1 VSKEKKNRARPSR
14 CKAGGLSIAGRI
26 GDIAMI
32 DKVLIFDTTLRD
44 GEQAPGASL
53 SVAEKLEIAHQLAVL
68 GVDIIEAGF
77 PVSSPTQFEATHR
90 IAEEVAGST
99 ICALARAHEKDITSA
114 GNAVAPAKRKR
125 IHTFIATSPI
135 HMKHKLNKTPAEVLK
150 MAVDAVTF
158 AKSFTPD
165 VEFSPEDACR
175 SEMPF
180 LIEILTAV
188 IEAGAT
194 TLNIPDTVGY
204 VLPYEYGRIIAE
216 LVSSVPGINKVI
228 VSTHCHNDL
237 GQAVANSLAGV
248 RNGARQ
254 VECSVNG
261 LGERAGNA
269 ALEEVVMA
277 IHTRPDFFVGSALL
291 TTDGSTM
298 LTTGKGGAFDGA
310 QGKAKPLTTNIKTTQ
325 IYKTSQLVSRLTGFV
340 VQPNKAIVGAN
351 AFAHESG
358 VHVDGVLK
366 ERSTY
371 EIMTP
376 ETIGLSGSR
385 MVLGRHTGRHGFADR
400 CKKLGYK
407 LSKQELEIAYER
419 FLQVADK
426 KKEVFDE
433 DLTAII
439 DDEIRAVERTYDLQ
453 YLKVLIETGNAPVAT
468 VKIKTKD
475 ETKEAQAEGDGPVD
489 AAYEAIKE
497 ATGYSPKLENY
508 SIRAVTS
515 GKEALGEATVKIK
528 QDNRTYIG
536 RGISTDIIEAS
547 AKAYIDAI
555 NRMVARS
562 GTDEEPSVKVEL

>member
-1 VSKEKKNRARPSR
+1 MAEEK
-14 CKAGGLSIAGRI
+14 II
-26 GDIAMI
+26 
-32 DKVLIFDTTLRD
+32 IFDTTLRD

-53 SVAEKLEIAHQLAVL
+53 SISEKLEIAQQLAIL
-68 GVDIIEAGF
+68 GVDVIEAGF
-77 PVSSPTQFEATHR
+77 PVSSPVQFEAAAQ
-90 IAEEVAGST
+90 IAEQVTGPTIAG
-99 ICALARAHEKDITSA
+99 LARANEKDIEAA
-114 GNAVAPAKRKR
+114 GKAIAPAKKKR

-135 HMKHKLNKTPAEVLK
+135 HMKYKLKKNGAEVLK
-150 MAVDAVTF
+150 LAVEAVKYAKTF
-158 AKSFTPD
+158 TDD

-175 SEMPF
+175 SEMSF

-204 VLPYEYGRIIAE
+204 ILPYEYGRIIAQ
-216 LVSSVPGINKVI
+216 LKSDVPGIDKCI
-228 VSTHCHNDL
+228 ISTHCHNDL
-237 GQAVANSLAGV
+237 GMAVANSLTGV

-254 VECSVNG
+254 VECTVNG

-277 IHTRPDFFVGSALL
+277 IHTRPDFF
-291 TTDGSTM
+291 
-298 LTTGKGGAFDGA
+298 
-310 QGKAKPLTTNIKTTQ
+310 GKAGPNALTTNINTKE
-325 IYKTSQLVSRLTGFV
+325 IYRTSQLVSRLTGFV
-340 VQPNKAIVGAN
+340 IQPNKAVVGAN

-407 LSKQELEIAYER
+407 LSKEELERAYQR

-433 DLTAII
+433 DVVVII
-439 DDEIRAVERTYDLQ
+439 DDEVRVVEHTFELE
-453 YLKVLIETGNAPVAT
+453 YLRVLIETGESPTAT
-468 VKIKTKD
+468 VKIKSK
-475 ETKEAQAEGDGPVD
+475 EGIKEAQAEGDGPVD
-489 AAYEAIKE
+489 AAYEAIRE
-497 ATGYSPKLENY
+497 ATGFSPTLESY

-515 GKEALGEATVKIK
+515 GKEALGEATVRIK
-528 QDNRTYIG
+528 QNGRTCIG
-536 RGISTDIIEAS
+536 RGVSTDIIEAS
-547 AKAYIDAI
+547 AKAYVDAI
-555 NRMVARS
+555 NRMVARKDA
-562 GTDEEPSVKVEL
+562 GGEPELKVEL

>member
-1 VSKEKKNRARPSR
+1 
-14 CKAGGLSIAGRI
+14 
-26 GDIAMI
+26 MQ
-32 DKVLIFDTTLRD
+32 DKVIIFDTTLRD

-53 SVAEKLEIAHQLAVL
+53 SVAEKLEIAQQLTLL
-68 GVDIIEAGF
+68 GVDVIEAGF
-77 PVSSPTQFEATHR
+77 PVSSPAQFDATKL
-90 IAEEVAGST
+90 IAEQVKGST
-99 ICALARAHEKDITSA
+99 ICGLARTTEQDITSA
-114 GNAVAPAKRKR
+114 GKALAPAKKRR

-135 HMKHKLNKTPAEVLK
+135 HMEHKLNKTPAEVLK
-150 MAVDAVTF
+150 MAVAAVKLAKTF
-158 AKSFTPD
+158 TDD

-204 VLPYEYGRIIAE
+204 VLPYEYGQIIAQ
-216 LVSSVPGINKVI
+216 LVAGVPGIDKTVI
-228 VSTHCHNDL
+228 STHCHNDL

-254 VECSVNG
+254 VECSING

-277 IHTRPDFFVGSALL
+277 IHTRPDFFTKAAGGKPV
-291 TTDGSTM
+291 
-298 LTTGKGGAFDGA
+298 TTG
-310 QGKAKPLTTNIKTTQ
+310 IKTTE
-325 IYKTSQLVSRLTGFV
+325 IYRTSQLVSRLTGFV
-340 VQPNKAIVGAN
+340 IQPNKAIVGAN

-366 ERSTY
+366 ERKTY

-376 ETIGLSGSR
+376 ETIGLAGSR
-385 MVLGRHTGRHGFADR
+385 MVLGRHTGRHGFADH

-407 LSKQELEIAYER
+407 LSKDEIEQAYQR
-419 FLQVADK
+419 FTQVADK

-433 DLTAII
+433 DLVAII
-439 DDEIRAVERTYDLQ
+439 DDEVRSVEHTFTLE
-453 YLKVLIETGNAPVAT
+453 YLRVLIETGNAPQAA
-468 VKIKTKD
+468 VKIKTKS
-475 ETKEAQAEGDGPVD
+475 EVKEAQAEGDGPVD
-489 AAYEAIKE
+489 AAYNAIRE
-497 ATGYSPKLENY
+497 ATGFSPKLESY

-528 QDNRTYIG
+528 TDGRTFVG

-555 NRMVARS
+555 NRMVGKA
-562 GTDEEPSVKVEL
+562 GTEEPGAKAEL

>member
-1 VSKEKKNRARPSR
+1 MQMEN
-14 CKAGGLSIAGRI
+14 
-26 GDIAMI
+26 
-32 DKVLIFDTTLRD
+32 KVIIFDTTLRD

-53 SVAEKLEIAHQLAVL
+53 SVAEKLEIAQQLAIL

-77 PVSSPTQFEATHR
+77 PVSSPAQFEATKT
-90 IAEEVAGST
+90 IAEQVKGPT
-99 ICALARAHEKDITSA
+99 ICGLARAHEADITSA
-114 GNAVAPAKRKR
+114 GQSLAPAKKRR

-150 MAVDAVTF
+150 MAVAAVKLARTF
-158 AKSFTPD
+158 TED

-204 VLPYEYGRIIAE
+204 VLPYEYGQIIAQ
-216 LVSSVPGINKVI
+216 LVAGVPGINKTI
-228 VSTHCHNDL
+228 ISTHCHNDL

-269 ALEEVVMA
+269 ALEEVVMT
-277 IHTRPDFFVGSALL
+277 IHTRPDFF
-291 TTDGSTM
+291 
-298 LTTGKGGAFDGA
+298 GKGRE
-310 QGKAKPLTTNIKTTQ
+310 KPLATNINTKQ

-340 VQPNKAIVGAN
+340 IQPNKAIVGAN

-366 ERSTY
+366 ERKTY

-376 ETIGLSGSR
+376 ETIGLAGSR
-385 MVLGRHTGRHGFADR
+385 MVLGRHTGRHGFIDR

-407 LSKQELEIAYER
+407 LTKDEIETAYNR

-433 DLTAII
+433 DLVAII
-439 DDEIRAVERTYDLQ
+439 DDEVRTIEHTFELEYMR
-453 YLKVLIETGNAPVAT
+453 VLIETGVSPKAT

-475 ETKEAQAEGDGPVD
+475 GVKEALADGDGPVD
-489 AAYEAIKE
+489 AAYNAIREAI
-497 ATGYSPKLENY
+497 GYSPTLESY

-528 QDNRTYIG
+528 TDSRTFTG

-555 NRMVARS
+555 NRMVGRP
-562 GTDEEPSVKVEL
+562 GKEEPGLKAEL

>member
-1 VSKEKKNRARPSR
+1 
-14 CKAGGLSIAGRI
+14 
-26 GDIAMI
+26 MQ
-32 DKVLIFDTTLRD
+32 DKVIIFDTTLRD

-53 SVAEKLEIAHQLAVL
+53 SVAEKLEIAQQLAIL
-68 GVDIIEAGF
+68 GVDVIEAGF
-77 PVSSPTQFEATHR
+77 PVSSPAQFEATKL
-90 IAEEVAGST
+90 IAEQVKGST
-99 ICALARAHEKDITSA
+99 ICGLARAHEADITSA
-114 GNAVAPAKRKR
+114 GKALAPAKSKR
-125 IHTFIATSPI
+125 IHTFLATSPI

-150 MAVDAVTF
+150 MAVAAVKLAKTF
-158 AKSFTPD
+158 TDD

-180 LIEILTAV
+180 LIEVLTAV

-204 VLPYEYGRIIAE
+204 VLPYEYGQIIAQ
-216 LVSSVPGINKVI
+216 LVAGVPGIDKTVI
-228 VSTHCHNDL
+228 STHCHNDL

-254 VECSVNG
+254 VECSING

-277 IHTRPDFFVGSALL
+277 IHTRPDFFTKAAGGKPV
-291 TTDGSTM
+291 
-298 LTTGKGGAFDGA
+298 TTG
-310 QGKAKPLTTNIKTTQ
+310 IKTTE
-325 IYKTSQLVSRLTGFV
+325 IYRTSQLVSRLTGFV
-340 VQPNKAIVGAN
+340 IQPNKAIVGAN

-366 ERSTY
+366 ERKTY

-376 ETIGLSGSR
+376 ETIGLAGSR
-385 MVLGRHTGRHGFADR
+385 MVLGRHTGRHGFTDH

-407 LSKQELEIAYER
+407 LSKDEIEQAYQR

-433 DLTAII
+433 DLVAII
-439 DDEIRAVERTYDLQ
+439 DDEVRSVEHTFTLE
-453 YLKVLIETGNAPVAT
+453 YLRVLIETGNAPQAT
-468 VKIKTKD
+468 VKIKTK
-475 ETKEAQAEGDGPVD
+475 EGIKEAQAEGDGPVD
-489 AAYEAIKE
+489 AAYNAIRE
-497 ATGYSPKLENY
+497 ATGFSPNLESY

-528 QDNRTYIG
+528 TDSRTFVG
-536 RGISTDIIEAS
+536 RGVSTDIIEAS

-555 NRMVARS
+555 NRMVGKA
-562 GTDEEPSVKVEL
+562 GDEEPGAKVEL